1 MFSYSNCLKNIF
13 YWIHCQKERW
23 WHYIISAFFQILI
36 LKNLVK
42 HVKVISGEEV
52 VSLHR
57 KKKIYKG
64 EKQPLIPESR
74 VWKLNERDVNENFAN
89 NLETVTQRVNVEN
102 HVED

>member
-23 WHYIISAFFQILI
+23 WHYIISTFFQILI

-57 KKKIYKG
+57 KKKDLQRRKTAFN
-64 EKQPLIPESR
+64 SR
-74 VWKLNERDVNENFAN
+74 EQG
-89 NLETVTQRVNVEN
+89 LEIE
-102 HVED
+102 